1 MTDTANTSTPSE
13 QQPARQSAKTPVA
26 RLCPVRLG
34 RIDRFRRRDRLA
46 GRYGIGFAFRF
57 VQNPS
62 WFGVK
67 ISSDTLKG
75 TLIEGF
81 EGDKWLIETDGADI
95 KISSFRFDWKP
106 SELTRPSL
114 HITEVV
120 AGDIAIVTK
129 RTPPKEE
136 EPSKGLPDSIDSARY
151 RLSRPF
157 GNRQNQRGQAF

>member
-13 QQPARQSAKTPVA
+13 QQPAPPKRKKRLLRGFVLSA
-26 RLCPVRLG
+26 LG
-34 RIDRFRRRDRLA
+34 VLTVSAGAIGWLVGTESGLRFGL
-46 GRYGIGFAFRF
+46 YKI
-57 VQNPS
+57 PS

-106 SELTRPSL
+106 SELFRPSL

-136 EPSKGLPDSIDSARY
+136 EPSKRLPTLILPVSKR
-151 RLSRPF
+151 SR
-157 GNRQNQRGQAF
+157 